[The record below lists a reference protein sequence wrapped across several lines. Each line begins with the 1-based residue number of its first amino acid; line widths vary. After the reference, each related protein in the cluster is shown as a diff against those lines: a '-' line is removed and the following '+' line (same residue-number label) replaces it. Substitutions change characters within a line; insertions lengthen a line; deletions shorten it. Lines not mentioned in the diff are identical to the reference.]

1 MQIFIKTLTNKTI
14 ALGIGPYDLLKYLK
28 ILIYLK
34 EGIPID
40 QQRLV
45 FNGQQLE
52 DHRTLVDYDIQ
63 KESTLYVVTR
73 LRGGQNIAFVF
84 N

>member
-14 ALGIGPYDLLKYLK
+14 TLDIGPYDLLKYLK

-45 FNGQQLE
+45 FKGQQLE

-63 KESTLYVVTR
+63 KESTLHLILR
-73 LRGGQNIAFVF
+73 LRGGN
-84 N
+84 